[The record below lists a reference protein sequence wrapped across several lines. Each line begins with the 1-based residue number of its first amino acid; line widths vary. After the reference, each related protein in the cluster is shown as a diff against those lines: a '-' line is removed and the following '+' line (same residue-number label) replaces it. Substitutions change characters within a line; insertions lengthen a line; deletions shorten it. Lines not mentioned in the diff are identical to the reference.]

1 MLKTKRFWLVSFVVL
16 GLVLSTMALLVSA
29 EEESNY
35 TKNYE
40 DLEAALISKIAW
52 YGEAR
57 ESSEALYEISAS
69 VIEETK
75 VRQIIEVRKTESPE
89 YITQIVKG
97 LNKTGDL
104 IELRVR
110 NYKNIE
116 KIEALCLYKDE
127 LQAYVEEEY
136 IEHELRL
143 KFENYENPD
152 LSFTIEVMP
161 YDLSAPLTLDA
172 PIIVVLAEKG
182 VEIED
187 IVTLKE
193 AKPKII
199 NRIIDEIAPTGWVPI
214 AALNPFMLG
223 AILPKDAAEKF
234 LDSYPTSK
242 ASFWKWS
249 LSIVGSVLFNCASD
263 GGAGYATGAA
273 FCLNAASLID

>member
-1 MLKTKRFWLVSFVVL
+1 MVL
-16 GLVLSTMALLVSA
+16 GLVLYTMALLVSA

-40 DLEAALISKIAW
+40 NLEAALISKIAW
-52 YGEAR
+52 YGESR
-57 ESSEALYEISAS
+57 ESGEALYEVSAS

-75 VRQIIEVRKTESPE
+75 VRQIIEVRKTELPE

-97 LNKTGDL
+97 LNRTGDL
-104 IELRVR
+104 IELRVK

-116 KIEALCLYKDE
+116 KVEVLCLYKDK

-152 LSFTIEVMP
+152 LSFTIEAMP

-172 PIIVVLAEKG
+172 PINVVLVEKG
-182 VEIED
+182 VKIED

-193 AKPKII
+193 AKPRII

-214 AALNPFMLG
+214 AAFNPFTLG
-223 AILPKDAAEKF
+223 AILPKDAAKEF
-234 LDSYPTSK
+234 LASYPTSK

-249 LSIVGSVLFNCASD
+249 LSIVGSALFDCACD

-273 FCLNAASLID
+273 FSFNVVSILE